1 MAERL
6 FGKTALL
13 TGATSGMGVDVAR
26 QFVAEGARIVFCG
39 RSVAPGEELARS
51 LGDQARFIRAD
62 VTSEA
67 DIAMLVEKRVSTLG
81 AKSISCSITQ
91 LRRHEIRPSQT

>member
-6 FGKTALL
+6 VGKTALL

-39 RSVAPGEELARS
+39 RSAAPGEELARS

-62 VTSEA
+62 DTSEV
-67 DIAMLVEKRVSTLG
+67 DIAMLVSRSCKMTGGLFRAVSVDEY
-81 AKSISCSITQ
+81 SCAPMS
-91 LRRHEIRPSQT
+91 